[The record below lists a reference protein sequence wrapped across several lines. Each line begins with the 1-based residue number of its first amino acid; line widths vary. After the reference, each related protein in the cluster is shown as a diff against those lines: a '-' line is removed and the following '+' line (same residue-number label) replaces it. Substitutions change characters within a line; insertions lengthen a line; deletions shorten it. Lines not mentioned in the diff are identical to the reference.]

1 MEQSHFYVSHEGQ
14 SFGPLSVDEI
24 VGRIKTKALNFSDY
38 LYDEAQQ
45 DWVMIMA
52 HPILQEPLKNFRPS
66 LPPRESI
73 GDSGGTLSFAIPA
86 DAAIR
91 DPEWYVLKGDL
102 RFGPFTQAEV
112 VRLIQD
118 KSIALTDYIW
128 QPKMKAWE
136 KIDSIEEFSA
146 ESVRKLKDSGL
157 PGLNE
162 VFFRRRHARVAY
174 GASIIVHN
182 DKQVFKGKSMEIAE
196 GGAGLLLDTDSLEQ
210 GQKVFLHFKPAAEL
224 PAFNARCEVIS
235 KRMINS
241 ADKSAPVHYGVKF
254 SEIQQSTVSK
264 IQELA
269 MKRAG

>member
-1 MEQSHFYVSHEGQ
+1 MEQSHYYVSHQGQ
-14 SFGPLSVDEI
+14 SYGPLSIDEI
-24 VGRIKTKALNFSDY
+24 VGKIKAKALNFSDY
-38 LYDEAQQ
+38 LYDESQQ

-52 HPILQEPLKNFRPS
+52 HPRFQDPLKNFRPS
-66 LPPRESI
+66 LPPRGSVGE
-73 GDSGGTLSFAIPA
+73 SGGTLTFAVPA
-86 DAAIR
+86 DSAIR
-91 DPEWYVLKGDL
+91 DPEWYLLKGDL

-112 VRLIQD
+112 VRLIQE
-118 KSIALTDYIW
+118 KKIALTDYIW
-128 QPKMKAWE
+128 QAEMKTWE
-136 KIDSIEEFSA
+136 KIEAIEAFSPD
-146 ESVRKLKDSGL
+146 SVRKLKESGL

-196 GGAGLLLDTDSLEQ
+196 GGAGLLLESDSLEP
-210 GQKVFLHFKPAAEL
+210 GHRVFLHCKPAAEL
-224 PAFNARCEVIS
+224 PAFNARCEVVS
-235 KRMINS
+235 KRLINS

-254 SEIQQSTVSK
+254 AEIQQSTVSK